1 MEEVKCP
8 KCGSNQITANKKGFS
23 TGRAIAG
30 GLLTGNIWVAAAAG
44 GVGMNEIQITCLSC
58 GHVWKVKRDTAKQ
71 NVIQRTYSSTD
82 TPRSAL
88 YKCDCGWRGN
98 LQYGRAFCERC
109 NKQLNDSHIEYD
121 YHSSEKKASSSG
133 CLFGLL
139 IPLIISFAVM
149 LL

>member
-58 GHVWKVKRDTAKQ
+58 GHTWKVKRDIAKQ
-71 NVIQRTYSSTD
+71 NARQRTYSGANV
-82 TPRSAL
+82 PRTAL
-88 YKCDCGWRGN
+88 YKCDCGWQGN
-98 LQYGRAFCERC
+98 LQYGKAFCERC
-109 NKQLNDSHIEYD
+109 NKQLNDSHIVTD
-121 YHSSEKKASSSG
+121 YHAFEKKANSSG
-133 CLFGLL
+133 CLVALL
-139 IPLIISFAVM
+139 IPLIISLAAI